1 MADSACI
8 RIAYP
13 ELCALNNAR
22 KRSHFS
28 GDRPDLLLQTKSV
41 SQEAED
47 AMWAELTKR
56 PVLPEPM
63 QLPPLEKTAEE
74 EHSLTLMHKRL
85 ASRRQELGNVFTIG
99 GPTSNLCAYQVP

>member
-1 MADSACI
+1 MAADLALRMS
-8 RIAYP
+8 YP

-22 KRSHFS
+22 RKSHFS
-28 GDRPDLLLQTKSV
+28 GDRPDLLLQTKST

-56 PVLPEPM
+56 PVLPEPLR
-63 QLPPLEKTAEE
+63 LPPLEKTAEE

-85 ASRRQELGNVFTIG
+85 ASRRQELGSVFTIG